1 MYTIFM
7 TLIIFLVNRDDLV
20 LPGNVLSA
28 APLQLG
34 GTVADR
40 PASHKAFEKWEGI
53 SETSYWPL
61 INADLWWKGQ

>member
-7 TLIIFLVNRDDLV
+7 TLIIFLVNKDDLV

-40 PASHKAFEKWEGI
+40 PTSHEAFENGKDFLRHHI
-53 SETSYWPL
+53 DP
-61 INADLWWKGQ
+61 

>member
-7 TLIIFLVNRDDLV
+7 TLIIFLVNKDDLV

-28 APLQLG
+28 APLQLD

-40 PASHKAFEKWEGI
+40 PTSHEAFEKWEGI
-53 SETSYWPL
+53 SETSY
-61 INADLWWKGQ
+61 

>member
-53 SETSYWPL
+53 SETSY
-61 INADLWWKGQ
+61 